1 MLLASTCLLLVCGC
15 DPNVI
20 EQNDDVEPETGTVRE
35 GLVALYAGPD
45 PTYRATTEGQC
56 FADALLE
63 RVSLDELVTIGVVG
77 DDGRVPP
84 MAPMLTRDVADA
96 WVDAAGSCASY
107 AVVAARALAA
117 RTTGMRIDEE
127 AYADCLTAAIPS
139 DRAREALVAALTG
152 AWSSDPAAAQLRE
165 AEAGCADEV
174 RGPDA

>member
-1 MLLASTCLLLVCGC
+1 VLLAACLLLVCGC

-45 PTYRATTEGQC
+45 PTYQATTEGQC

-84 MAPMLTRDVADA
+84 MAPMLTRDVAEA

-107 AVVAARALAA
+107 AAVSARALAA
-117 RTTGMRIDEE
+117 RTSGLRVDED
-127 AYADCLTAAIPS
+127 AYADCLTAAIPPE
-139 DRAREALVAALTG
+139 RAREALVATLTG
-152 AWSSDPAAAQLRE
+152 DWSGDPAAEELRD

-174 RGPDA
+174 RGDLP